1 MLLRKTPV
9 YLLIAGCLL
18 LLTSSFSANINGKT
32 KDSGL
37 PGKDNYDI
45 SFYHL
50 NLDVSDTSTYI
61 QGYVTIRLKPVVALL
76 EQVVLDFSDLLVLD
90 SVTVNN
96 RRQTYSRSA
105 DELTVNLDEPAVPNE
120 TISLD
125 VYYRGPGNDVYI
137 PSGIYNKHVF
147 SWNKDVTWTLS
158 EPFSAKYWFPCKQSL
173 TDKADSVYIFLS
185 TDKNLKA
192 GSNGLLTASVPLADD
207 RIRYEWKSRFP
218 IAYYLISFTVSDY
231 RDYSFYVRPKGA
243 QDSILI
249 QNYIYNH
256 PEYLKKNK
264 TLINRSEELILL
276 YSDLFGPYPFAAEKY
291 GHCVAPFGGGMEHQ
305 TMTTLVNF
313 SFLLV
318 AHEMAHQWFGNY
330 VTCSTWQD
338 IWINEGFASYS
349 EYLAC
354 QYLGEEGDAER
365 WIKGTH
371 DYVKSSA
378 GGSLYV
384 PEEYATD
391 DDRIFDS
398 RLSYKKGAA
407 IIHMIRQEVG
417 NDSLFFKTLTGFLQ
431 RYRNG
436 NASGADFKNHLEGS
450 TQIDFGQFFNQWY
463 YGQGYPVHHV
473 TWNYLGDTLYI
484 SSLQTVSSETPFF
497 NVLLEFK
504 VDHNGR
510 DTLLSMRQ
518 TASFVTRAFY
528 LPDGVNTVE
537 TDPHNWLLFELTGS
551 TYAGTPEAE
560 KKFRIIPNPAKE
572 RIHVQINSIAG
583 NSILYLANPGGH
595 IVYAQ
600 NKLTRDNEIDISSY
614 APGMYFVIIRDMNN
628 LYSGKF
634 IIR

>member
-1 MLLRKTPV
+1 M
-9 YLLIAGCLL
+9 LIAGCIV
-18 LLTSSFSANINGKT
+18 LLTSSFSFNGNGKI
-32 KDSGL
+32 KD
-37 PGKDNYDI
+37 PGQSVKDNYDI
-45 SFYHL
+45 LFYHL
-50 NLDVSDTSTYI
+50 NLDVSDTSTFI
-61 QGYVTIRLKPVVALL
+61 QGYVTIRLKSVVALL

-90 SVTVNN
+90 SVTVNK
-96 RRQTYSRSA
+96 RRQTFSRSA
-105 DELTVNLDEPAVPNE
+105 DELTVNLGDPAVSNE
-120 TISLD
+120 IISLD

-147 SWNKDVTWTLS
+147 SWNNDVTWTLS

-173 TDKADSVYIFLS
+173 TDKADSVYLFLS

-192 GSNGLLTASVPLADD
+192 GSNGLLTASVPLAGD

-231 RDYSFYVRPKGA
+231 IDYSFYVRPKGT

-249 QNYIYNH
+249 QNYIYNN
-256 PEYLKKNK
+256 PEYLLQNK
-264 TLINRSEELILL
+264 SLIDRTEELILL
-276 YSDLFGPYPFAAEKY
+276 YSDLFGSYPFAAEKY

-318 AHEMAHQWFGNY
+318 AHEMAHQWFGDY

-354 QYLGEEGDAER
+354 QYLGEEGDAEN

-371 DYVKSSA
+371 DYIKASA

-384 PEEYATD
+384 PEEFATD
-391 DDRIFDS
+391 EDRIFDS

-436 NASGADFKNHLEGS
+436 NASGADFKNYLEES
-450 TQIDFGQFFNQWY
+450 TQIDFGQFFDQWY
-463 YGQGYPVHHV
+463 YGQGYPAHHV
-473 TWNYLGDTLYI
+473 TWDYQGDTLYV

-504 VDHNGR
+504 VNHYDR
-510 DTLLSMRQ
+510 DTLLFMRQ
-518 TASFVTRAFY
+518 NASYVTRAFY
-528 LPDGVNTVE
+528 LPGGVNAVE
-537 TDPHNWLLFELTGS
+537 TDPHNWLLFEHTE
-551 TYAGTPEAE
+551 TREVE
-560 KKFRIIPNPAKE
+560 KKIRIIPNPAKE
-572 RIHVQINSIAG
+572 KINVQISNISG
-583 NSILYLANPGGH
+583 NSMLYLADPGGRIIH
-595 IVYAQ
+595 TQ

-614 APGMYFVIIRDMNN
+614 APGMYFVIVRDMNN

>member
-1 MLLRKTPV
+1 MLLRKTPG
-9 YLLIAGCLL
+9 YLLIAGCLF
-18 LLTSSFSANINGKT
+18 LLTSSFSVNSNGKA
-32 KDSGL
+32 KDTGQ

-105 DELTVNLDEPAVPNE
+105 DELTVNLDEPAVSNE

-125 VYYRGPGNDVYI
+125 VYYRGPDNDVYI
-137 PSGIYNKHVF
+137 PSGIYNKHVL

-173 TDKADSVYIFLS
+173 TDKADSVYVFLS
-185 TDKNLKA
+185 TDKGLKA
-192 GSNGLLTASVPLADD
+192 GSNGLLTASVPLAGN
-207 RIRYEWKSRFP
+207 RIRYEWKSRYP

-231 RDYSFYVRPKGA
+231 MDYSFYVRTGDT

-256 PEYLKKNK
+256 PDYLEQNK
-264 TLINRSEELILL
+264 DLIDRSAELIML
-276 YSDLFGPYPFAAEKY
+276 YSNLFGPYPFATEKY

-318 AHEMAHQWFGNY
+318 AHEMAHQWFGDY

-349 EYLAC
+349 EYLAYE
-354 QYLGEEGDAER
+354 YLGNEGDAGR
-365 WIKGTH
+365 WIRGTH
-371 DYVKSSA
+371 DYVKSSS

-384 PEEYATD
+384 PEEFAGD
-391 DDRIFDS
+391 EDRIFDS

-417 NDSLFFKTLTGFLQ
+417 NDSLFFKTLTGFIQ
-431 RYRNG
+431 KYGNG
-436 NASGADFKNHLEGS
+436 NASGDDFRNYLEES
-450 TQIDFGQFFNQWY
+450 TRIDFSRFFDQWY
-463 YGQGYPVHHV
+463 YGQGFPVHYV
-473 TWNYLGDTLYI
+473 TWDYQGDTLYI
-484 SSLQTVSSETPFF
+484 SSLQTVTSETPVF

-504 VDHNGR
+504 VNQNAG

-518 TASFVTRAFY
+518 TASFVTSAYY
-528 LPDGVNTVE
+528 LPGGINSVE
-537 TDPHNWLLFELTGS
+537 TDPHNWLLFEIAGS
-551 TYAGTPEAE
+551 NYAGTPEAE
-560 KKFRIIPNPAKE
+560 TKFRIIPNPAKE
-572 RIHVQINSIAG
+572 RIKVLLSNISG
-583 NSILYLANPGGH
+583 NSALHLVDVNGR
-595 IVYAQ
+595 IVLTQ
-600 NKLTRDNEIDISSY
+600 HKLTCDNEIDISSY

-634 IIR
+634 IIN